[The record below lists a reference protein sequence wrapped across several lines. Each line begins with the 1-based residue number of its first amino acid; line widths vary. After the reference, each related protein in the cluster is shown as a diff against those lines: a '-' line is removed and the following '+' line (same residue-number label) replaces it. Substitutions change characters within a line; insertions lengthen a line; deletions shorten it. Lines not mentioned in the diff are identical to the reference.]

1 VSVIVNGERRELA
14 GTETVAE
21 LVAGLGRDGSGRGL
35 AVAVNGEVVTRAEW
49 STRVLEDG
57 DRVEILRAV
66 GGG

>member
-21 LVAGLGRDGSGRGL
+21 LVTGLGRDGSGRGL
-35 AVAVNGEVVTRAEW
+35 AVAVNGEVVARAEW